1 AAFPGPGDGRYIN
14 NFNRNYNNFRGGYGN
29 NNANARGRGF
39 NRGGYQQTQQQK
51 RSCLSLLKFP
61 CANLVV
67 DGQYYKFGFVCGDR
81 NGVGVAGDNSRE
93 LLIEPAR
100 NLALYRKTV
109 EGGAV
114 SQHSEESLESIHPTN
129 GLEPGAMAD
138 YFRSPAF
145 YWYLIILPALG
156 INFLAYYSPNL
167 LRTYVPLIGS
177 MAAYIGT
184 NYHWITVYTNVFAL
198 VAHIG
203 ESLYACI
210 SFVVL
215 SKLVCADLPPRIPIS

>member
-1 AAFPGPGDGRYIN
+1 
-14 NFNRNYNNFRGGYGN
+14 
-29 NNANARGRGF
+29 
-39 NRGGYQQTQQQK
+39 
-51 RSCLSLLKFP
+51 
-61 CANLVV
+61 
-67 DGQYYKFGFVCGDR
+67 DR

-203 ESLYACI
+203 ESLYALYLCAKLKF
-210 SFVVL
+210 SLSCSASWFVQTFLLGFPSL
-215 SKLVCADLPPRIPIS
+215 SILGNFAAKTKRKR